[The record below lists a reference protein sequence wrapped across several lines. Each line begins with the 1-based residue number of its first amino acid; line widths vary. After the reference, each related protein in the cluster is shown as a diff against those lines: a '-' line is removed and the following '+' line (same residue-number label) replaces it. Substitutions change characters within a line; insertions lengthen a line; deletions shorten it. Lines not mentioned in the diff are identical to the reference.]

1 MEIGLYLLSF
11 PGCCWM
17 SSRRYFLAK
26 SMKPFIG
33 RFGLSEL
40 SFSFFLAGDD
50 GGDILEPTGTNLGT
64 GLANGEIG
72 SSVENSNRRN
82 RSQRSGVRTASG
94 WFGGRQMSPT
104 LNSWHG
110 MPNFSSDARG
120 CAELQPEIKIIKK

>member
-1 MEIGLYLLSF
+1 M
-11 PGCCWM
+11 
-17 SSRRYFLAK
+17 AK
-26 SMKPFIG
+26 SMNPFIG

-50 GGDILEPTGTNLGT
+50 GGDVFEPTATSLGI

-104 LNSWHG
+104 LRSWHG
-110 MPNFSSDARG
+110 IPNLSSDDRG
-120 CAELQPEIKIIKK
+120 